1 MGSRRKEGGRGRVRE
16 ERRWGRRY
24 ETSGVGWEEG
34 RRIEGRGSR
43 RRRREES
50 RVGKGGRDRE
60 ERKME

>member
-1 MGSRRKEGGRGRVRE
+1 VRE